1 MRSRDVEHDHS
12 HMAAWQVASSSHPRP
27 GHSASGRADLANGD
41 CRRQQLRR
49 CQCRNHRRDR
59 ARSRCRTVAGQSRRR
74 RSPCRPRRP
83 RSHPRQLASG
93 GCSMS
98 SASIDKAL
106 WYLGRSS
113 GVVSL
118 VLLTLVVALGIAT
131 RSGRLLPGLP
141 RFAVSAVHRS
151 ASLLAVVFLTVH
163 VVTLTLD
170 PQSQLRWLDAVLPF
184 GSHFKP
190 LWVGLGAASLDLMA
204 ALVVT
209 SLLRQRIGHR
219 LWRAI
224 HWAAY
229 ALWPMAI
236 LHTIGTGTDM
246 RSLWMVGL
254 VVSCSIMG
262 VGWIGWRLSTRF
274 LDATDRAT
282 VTQLPSR
289 ETRLLTS
296 SKGLR

>member
-1 MRSRDVEHDHS
+1 M
-12 HMAAWQVASSSHPRP
+12 
-27 GHSASGRADLANGD
+27 N
-41 CRRQQLRR
+41 
-49 CQCRNHRRDR
+49 
-59 ARSRCRTVAGQSRRR
+59 
-74 RSPCRPRRP
+74 
-83 RSHPRQLASG
+83 
-93 GCSMS
+93 

-151 ASLLAVVFLTVH
+151 ASLLAVVFLTLH

-184 GSHFKP
+184 GSQSKP
-190 LWVGLGAASLDLMA
+190 LWIGLGAASLDLMV

-219 LWRAI
+219 VWRAI

-229 ALWPMAI
+229 ALWPFAV

-246 RSLWMVGL
+246 QSAWMLGLLVICTLTVAGL
-254 VVSCSIMG
+254 V
-262 VGWIGWRLSTRF
+262 GWRLSTRF
-274 LDATDRAT
+274 LDETDRTAG
-282 VTQLPSR
+282 TQLPSR
-289 ETRLLTS
+289 ETRLLTA
-296 SKGLR
+296 SKGL

>member
-1 MRSRDVEHDHS
+1 
-12 HMAAWQVASSSHPRP
+12 
-27 GHSASGRADLANGD
+27 
-41 CRRQQLRR
+41 
-49 CQCRNHRRDR
+49 
-59 ARSRCRTVAGQSRRR
+59 
-74 RSPCRPRRP
+74 
-83 RSHPRQLASG
+83 
-93 GCSMS
+93 MS

-141 RFAVSAVHRS
+141 RFAVSAVHRF
-151 ASLLAVVFLTVH
+151 ASLLAVVFLTLH

-184 GSHFKP
+184 GSHPKP
-190 LWVGLGAASLDLMA
+190 LWIGLGAASLDLMV
-204 ALVVT
+204 ALVLT

-219 LWRAI
+219 VWRAI

-229 ALWPMAI
+229 ALWPFAV

-246 RSLWMVGL
+246 HRPWMLGL
-254 VVSCSIMG
+254 LALCALTVAG
-262 VGWIGWRLSTRF
+262 LIGWRLSTRF
-274 LDATDRAT
+274 LDETDRT
-282 VTQLPSR
+282 IGTKLPSR
-289 ETRLLTS
+289 ETRLLAA

>member
-1 MRSRDVEHDHS
+1 
-12 HMAAWQVASSSHPRP
+12 
-27 GHSASGRADLANGD
+27 
-41 CRRQQLRR
+41 
-49 CQCRNHRRDR
+49 
-59 ARSRCRTVAGQSRRR
+59 
-74 RSPCRPRRP
+74 
-83 RSHPRQLASG
+83 
-93 GCSMS
+93 MS

-141 RFAVSAVHRS
+141 RFGVSAVHRS
-151 ASLLAVVFLTVH
+151 ASLLAVVFLATH

-170 PQSQLRWLDAVLPF
+170 PQSQLRWIDAVVPF
-184 GSHFKP
+184 GSHPKP
-190 LWVGLGAASLDLMA
+190 LWIGLGAASLDLMI

-219 LWRAI
+219 VWRAI
-224 HWAAY
+224 HWTAY
-229 ALWPMAI
+229 ALWPFAV

-246 RSLWMVGL
+246 HSPWMVGL
-254 VVSCSIMG
+254 VAACSLTVAG
-262 VGWIGWRLSTRF
+262 LIGWRLSTRF

-282 VTQLPSR
+282 GTQLPSR

-296 SKGLR
+296 SKGL

>member
-1 MRSRDVEHDHS
+1 
-12 HMAAWQVASSSHPRP
+12 
-27 GHSASGRADLANGD
+27 
-41 CRRQQLRR
+41 
-49 CQCRNHRRDR
+49 
-59 ARSRCRTVAGQSRRR
+59 
-74 RSPCRPRRP
+74 
-83 RSHPRQLASG
+83 
-93 GCSMS
+93 MS
-98 SASIDKAL
+98 SAAIDKAL

-170 PQSQLRWLDAVLPF
+170 PQSQLRWIDAVLPF
-184 GSHFKP
+184 GSHPKP
-190 LWVGLGAASLDLMA
+190 LWIGLGAASLDLMV

-219 LWRAI
+219 VWRAI

-229 ALWPMAI
+229 ALWPFAL

-246 RSLWMVGL
+246 HRGWMLSL
-254 VVSCSIMG
+254 VVACTFTIAG
-262 VGWIGWRLSTRF
+262 LTIWRLSSRF
-274 LDATDRAT
+274 LDDADRT
-282 VTQLPSR
+282 IGTRLPSR
-289 ETRLLTS
+289 DTRLLAG